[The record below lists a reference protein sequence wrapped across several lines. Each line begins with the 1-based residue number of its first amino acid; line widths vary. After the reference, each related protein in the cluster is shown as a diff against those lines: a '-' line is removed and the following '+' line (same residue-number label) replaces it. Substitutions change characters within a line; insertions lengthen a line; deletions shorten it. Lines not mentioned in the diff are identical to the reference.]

1 MTDFSRVPE
10 LALQKGRIRKLEG
23 LLISM
28 VIKRAMTLR
37 PLNQSGS
44 SVWKSLHGGPSQLVC
59 LFHVNVFFTFH
70 RYHHHLPPIREG
82 RWGTTDD
89 FTTSFAFTVAKLSS
103 DIRAAAKEW
112 CAEKCTLA
120 TANIDLQLQSYNPQ
134 RQSWLRFLSLW
145 QQPQNNGSWVRLL
158 LPFLLYTLSVVL
170 CLLLVNHLL
179 YLKLILTSV
188 QTDLA

>member
-1 MTDFSRVPE
+1 
-10 LALQKGRIRKLEG
+10 
-23 LLISM
+23 
-28 VIKRAMTLR
+28 MTLC
-37 PLNQSGS
+37 LLHQSGNS
-44 SVWKSLHGGPSQLVC
+44 IWRSMHGGPWQLVC
-59 LFHVNVFFTFH
+59 LFHVNSLFAF
-70 RYHHHLPPIREG
+70 HHHHHNHHQLSLIGKG

-89 FTTSFAFTVAKLSS
+89 FTTSFAFTFAKLSS
-103 DIRAAAKEW
+103 VIRATAKEW
-112 CAEKCTLA
+112 CASKCTLA